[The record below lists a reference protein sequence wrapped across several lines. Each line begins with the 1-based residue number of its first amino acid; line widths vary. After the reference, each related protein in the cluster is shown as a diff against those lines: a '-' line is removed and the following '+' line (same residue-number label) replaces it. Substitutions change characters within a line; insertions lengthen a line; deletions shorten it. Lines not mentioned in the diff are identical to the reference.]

1 MLLNHSRAQELMGR
15 DGVDVL
21 VLTQPNNFLYFS
33 DFTQVN
39 SFSFIDRPAI
49 CLFFADPAM
58 EPVAIIPRWNLEAFV
73 RTSWI
78 TDVVV
83 YAEHAA
89 PGSRSEAG
97 GWRRALR
104 TALADR
110 TEARTV
116 GVEEKAIPKWIMD
129 EVTAAGADRTVR
141 DCSELIRRIRAV
153 KTADELGHLRAA
165 ARVLDTASA
174 DMLAA
179 ACTGVSEAELAA
191 AFRAGVGR
199 QGAEG
204 IKNFVLGFG
213 RESVITHKLPGS
225 RRLAEGDLIRFDLGA
240 LVHGY
245 HADNAR
251 TFVWGAPSAVQERLY
266 SAVMNGQTQGEALLR
281 PGVTAGEIYAATVDG
296 LRRSL
301 PDARMEHVGHGIGV
315 EHHESPALIHGNA
328 QALEPNMVIN
338 LETLFHDAEHG
349 AFAVE
354 DTYLITADGHERWTH
369 LSRELG
375 LSVHGDPV

>member
-1 MLLNHSRAQELMGR
+1 VLLNHSRAIDVMREAGI
-15 DGVDVL
+15 DVL

-49 CLFFADPAM
+49 CLFFADPAID
-58 EPVAIIPRWNLEAFV
+58 PVAIIPRWNYEAFV

-89 PGSRSEAG
+89 EGSRAKAG
-97 GWRRALR
+97 GWRQALR
-104 TALADR
+104 TALTTRSD
-110 TEARTV
+110 ARTV
-116 GVEEKAIPKWIMD
+116 GVEEKVIPKWIMD
-129 EVTAAGADRTVR
+129 EVMAVCANRTIR

-153 KTADELGHLRAA
+153 KTADELSHLRAA
-165 ARVLDTASA
+165 TRVLETASA

-179 ACTGVSEAELAA
+179 VRTGVSEAELAA
-191 AFRAGVGR
+191 AFRASVGR

-213 RESVITHKLPGS
+213 PESVITHKLPGS
-225 RRLAEGDLIRFDLGA
+225 RRLAAGDLIRFDLGA

-251 TFVWGAPSAVQERLY
+251 SYVWGEPSHAQERRY
-266 SAVMNGQTQGEALLR
+266 AAVLQGQSQGEALLR
-281 PGVTAGEIYAATVDG
+281 PGATAGEVYAATVDG
-296 LRRSL
+296 LRQSL
-301 PDARMEHVGHGIGV
+301 PDARLEHVGHGLGV
-315 EHHESPALIHGNA
+315 EHHECPALIHGNE
-328 QALEPNMVIN
+328 QSLEPNMVIN
-338 LETLFHDAEHG
+338 LETLYHDAEHG
-349 AFAVE
+349 AFVVE
-354 DTYLITADGHERWTH
+354 DTYHITEDGHERWTH

-375 LSVHGDPV
+375 LAAA

>member
-1 MLLNHSRAQELMGR
+1 MLLNHARALELMGR
-15 DGVDVL
+15 DGVDAL

-33 DFTQVN
+33 GFTQVN

-49 CLFFADPAM
+49 CLFFADAEI
-58 EPVAIIPRWNLEAFV
+58 EPVAIIPRWNYEAFV

-78 TDVVV
+78 TEVVV

-89 PGSRSEAG
+89 AGSRAEAG

-104 TALADR
+104 TALTDR
-110 TEARTV
+110 TDGRTV

-129 EVTAAGADRTVR
+129 EVTAACADRTVR

-153 KTADELGHLRAA
+153 KTADELSHLRAA
-165 ARVLDTASA
+165 TQVLETASA

-179 ACTGVSEAELAA
+179 ARTGVSEVELAA
-191 AFRAGVGR
+191 AFRASVGR

-213 RESVITHKLPGS
+213 PESVITHKLPGS
-225 RRLAEGDLIRFDLGA
+225 RRLADGDLIRFDLGA
-240 LVHGY
+240 LVHGF

-251 TFVWGAPSAVQERLY
+251 SYVWGEPSHAQQRRYAAVLQ
-266 SAVMNGQTQGEALLR
+266 GQAQGEALLR

-296 LRRSL
+296 LRQSL
-301 PDARMEHVGHGIGV
+301 PDARPEHVGHGIGV
-315 EHHESPALIHGNA
+315 EHHESPALIHGNT
-328 QALEPNMVIN
+328 QALEPNMLIN
-338 LETLFHDAEHG
+338 LETLYHDADHG

-375 LSVHGDPV
+375 LTAA

>member
-1 MLLNHSRAQELMGR
+1 MAEA
-15 DGVDVL
+15 GVDVL

-49 CLFFADPAM
+49 CLFFADPKM
-58 EPVAIIPRWNLEAFV
+58 EPVAIIPRWNYEAFV

-89 PGSRSEAG
+89 AGSGAEAG

-104 TALADR
+104 TALTNRPD
-110 TEARTV
+110 ARTV
-116 GVEEKAIPKWIMD
+116 GVEEKVIPKWIMD
-129 EVTAAGADRTVR
+129 EVTAACADRTVR
-141 DCSELIRRIRAV
+141 DCSELIRCIRSV
-153 KTADELGHLRAA
+153 KTAAELEHLRAA
-165 ARVLDTASA
+165 TGVLETASA

-179 ACTGVSEAELAA
+179 AHTGVREAELAA
-191 AFRAGVGR
+191 AFRASVGR

-213 RESVITHKLPGS
+213 PESVITHKVPGS
-225 RRLAEGDLIRFDLGA
+225 RPLAAGDLIRFDLGA

-245 HADNAR
+245 YADNAR
-251 TFVWGAPSAVQERLY
+251 SYVWGRPSAVQERLY
-266 SAVMNGQTQGEALLR
+266 AAVMQGQAQGVALLR
-281 PGVTAGEIYAATVDG
+281 PGTTAGEIYAATVDG
-296 LRRSL
+296 LRQAL
-301 PDARMEHVGHGIGV
+301 PQARLEHVGHGIGV
-315 EHHESPALIHGNA
+315 EHHESPALIEGST
-328 QALEPNMVIN
+328 QRLEPNMVIN
-338 LETLFHDAEHG
+338 LETLYNDAEHG

-354 DTYLITADGHERWTH
+354 DTYLITEDGHERWTH

-375 LSVHGDPV
+375 LASGGADGHG

>member
-1 MLLNHSRAQELMGR
+1 MDQ

-21 VLTQPNNFLYFS
+21 VVTQPNNFLYFS

-49 CLFFADPAM
+49 CLFFADAAI
-58 EPVAIIPRWNLEAFV
+58 EPVAIIPRWNYEAFV
-73 RTSWI
+73 GTSWI
-78 TDVVV
+78 RDVVT

-89 PGSRSEAG
+89 PGSGAEAG

-104 TALADR
+104 STLADR
-110 TEARTV
+110 PDARTV

-129 EVTAAGADRTVR
+129 EVTAACEDRTVR

-165 ARVLDTASA
+165 TQVLEIASA

-179 ACTGVSEAELAA
+179 AHAGVSEAELAA
-191 AFRAGVGR
+191 AFRASVGR

-213 RESVITHKLPGS
+213 PESIITHKLPGS
-225 RRLAEGDLIRFDLGA
+225 RRLAEGDLIRFDLGS

-251 TFVWGAPSAVQERLY
+251 SYVWGTPSAAQERLCA
-266 SAVMNGQTQGEALLR
+266 AVMHGQTQGEALLR

-296 LRRSL
+296 LRQFL
-301 PDARMEHVGHGIGV
+301 PNARPEHVGHGIGV
-315 EHHESPALIHGNA
+315 EHHESPALVHGNT
-328 QALEPNMVIN
+328 QALEPSMVIN
-338 LETLFHDAEHG
+338 LETLYHDAEHG

-354 DTYLITADGHERWTH
+354 DTYLITQDGHERWTH

-375 LSVHGDPV
+375 LAAA

>member
-49 CLFFADPAM
+49 CLFFADPSM

-73 RTSWI
+73 QTSWI

-104 TALADR
+104 TALTDR
-110 TEARTV
+110 TDARTV

-129 EVTAAGADRTVR
+129 EVTAGGAGRTVR

-153 KTADELGHLRAA
+153 KTAAELHHLRAA
-165 ARVLDTASA
+165 TQVLEIASA
-174 DMLAA
+174 AMLAA
-179 ACTGVSEAELAA
+179 AHTGVTEAELAA
-191 AFRAGVGR
+191 AFRASVGR

-213 RESVITHKLPGS
+213 RETVITHKLPAS

-251 TFVWGAPSAVQERLY
+251 SYVWGAPSAAQERLY
-266 SAVMNGQTQGEALLR
+266 AAVMNGQTQGEALLTTRRDRGRDLRGNRGR
-281 PGVTAGEIYAATVDG
+281 PAAGSAPGAPGARGTRH
-296 LRRSL
+296 RR
-301 PDARMEHVGHGIGV
+301 
-315 EHHESPALIHGNA
+315 EHHESPALIHGNT
-328 QALEPNMVIN
+328 QTLEPNMVIN
-338 LETLFHDAEHG
+338 LETLYHDPEHG

-375 LSVHGDPV
+375 LAAA

>member
-1 MLLNHSRAQELMGR
+1 MLLNQARALELMRR

-49 CLFFADPAM
+49 CLFFADAAID
-58 EPVAIIPRWNLEAFV
+58 PVAIIPRWNYEAFV
-73 RTSWI
+73 RSSWME
-78 TDVVV
+78 DVVV

-89 PGSRSEAG
+89 PGSRAEAG

-104 TALADR
+104 IALTDRADV
-110 TEARTV
+110 RTV
-116 GVEEKAIPKWIMD
+116 GVEEKVIPKWIMD
-129 EVTAAGADRTVR
+129 EVTAACADRTVR
-141 DCSELIRRIRAV
+141 HCSELIRRIRAV

-165 ARVLDTASA
+165 AGVLDTASA

-179 ACTGVSEAELAA
+179 AHTGVSEAELAA
-191 AFRAGVGR
+191 TFRASVGR

-213 RESVITHKLPGS
+213 PETVITHKVPGS

-251 TFVWGAPSAVQERLY
+251 SHVWGTPSAVQERLY
-266 SAVMNGQTQGEALLR
+266 AAVMKGQTQGEALLR

-296 LRRSL
+296 LQQSL
-301 PDARMEHVGHGIGV
+301 PHARSEHVGHGIGV
-315 EHHESPALIHGNA
+315 EHHESPALIHGST

-338 LETLFHDAEHG
+338 LETLYHDAEHG

-375 LSVHGDPV
+375 LAAA

>member
-1 MLLNHSRAQELMGR
+1 MLLNHRRAIALM
-15 DGVDVL
+15 DEAGVDVL

-49 CLFFADPAM
+49 CLFFADAAIDPI
-58 EPVAIIPRWNLEAFV
+58 AIIPRWNYEAFV
-73 RTSWI
+73 RVSWI
-78 TDVVV
+78 SDVVV

-89 PGSRSEAG
+89 PGSGAEAG

-104 TALADR
+104 TALTDR

-129 EVTAAGADRTVR
+129 EVTAACADRTVR

-153 KTADELGHLRAA
+153 KTAAELRHLRAA
-165 ARVLDTASA
+165 TQVLEIASA

-179 ACTGVSEAELAA
+179 AHTGVTEAELAA
-191 AFRAGVGR
+191 AFRASVGR

-213 RESVITHKLPGS
+213 RETVITHKVPGS

-251 TFVWGAPSAVQERLY
+251 SYVWGSPSAVQERLY
-266 SAVMNGQTQGEALLR
+266 AAVMRGQAQGEALLR
-281 PGVTAGEIYAATVDG
+281 PGVSAGEIYAATVDA
-296 LRRSL
+296 LRQEL
-301 PDARMEHVGHGIGV
+301 PQARLEHVGHGIGV
-315 EHHESPALIHGNA
+315 EHHESPALIHGNT

-338 LETLFHDAEHG
+338 LETLYHDPEHG

-375 LSVHGDPV
+375 LAAA

>member
-1 MLLNHSRAQELMGR
+1 MLLNHSRALELMGEA
-15 DGVDVL
+15 GIDVL

-33 DFTQVN
+33 GFTQVN
-39 SFSFIDRPAI
+39 SFSFIDRPAV
-49 CLFFADPAM
+49 CLFFADPAI

-73 RTSWI
+73 TTSWI

-89 PGSRSEAG
+89 AGSRAEAG

-104 TALADR
+104 TALTDR
-110 TEARTV
+110 PDARTA
-116 GVEEKAIPKWIMD
+116 GVEEKVIPKWIMD
-129 EVTAAGADRTVR
+129 EVTAACADRTIR

-153 KTADELGHLRAA
+153 KTDDELMHLRAA
-165 ARVLDTASA
+165 TRVLETASA
-174 DMLAA
+174 EMLAA
-179 ACTGVSEAELAA
+179 ARTGISEAELAA
-191 AFRAGVGR
+191 AFRASVGR

-213 RESVITHKLPGS
+213 PESVITHKVPGNC
-225 RRLAEGDLIRFDLGA
+225 RLAEGDLIRFDLGA

-251 TFVWGAPSAVQERLY
+251 SYVWGRPSAAQERLY
-266 SAVMNGQTQGEALLR
+266 AAVMQGQAQGEVLLR
-281 PGVTAGEIYAATVDG
+281 PGATAGEIYAATVDG
-296 LRRSL
+296 LRQSL
-301 PDARMEHVGHGIGV
+301 PDARLEHVGHGIGV
-315 EHHESPALIHGNA
+315 EHHESPALIHGST
-328 QALEPNMVIN
+328 QALETNMVIN
-338 LETLFHDAEHG
+338 LETLYHDAEHG

-354 DTYLITADGHERWTH
+354 DTYLITEDGHERWTH

-375 LSVHGDPV
+375 LVEA

>member
-1 MLLNHSRAQELMGR
+1 MLLNHSRALELMGEA
-15 DGVDVL
+15 GIDVL

-33 DFTQVN
+33 GFTQVN
-39 SFSFIDRPAI
+39 SFSFIDRPAV
-49 CLFFADPAM
+49 CLFFADPAI

-78 TDVVV
+78 TDAVV

-89 PGSRSEAG
+89 AGSRAEAG

-104 TALADR
+104 TALTDR
-110 TEARTV
+110 PDARTA
-116 GVEEKAIPKWIMD
+116 GVEEKVIPKWIMD
-129 EVTAAGADRTVR
+129 EVASACADRAIR

-153 KTADELGHLRAA
+153 KTADELMHLRAA
-165 ARVLDTASA
+165 TRVLETASA

-179 ACTGVSEAELAA
+179 ARTGISEAELAA
-191 AFRAGVGR
+191 AFRASVGR

-213 RESVITHKLPGS
+213 PESVITHKVPGN

-251 TFVWGAPSAVQERLY
+251 SYVWGRPSAAQERLY
-266 SAVMNGQTQGEALLR
+266 AAVMQGQSQGVSLLR
-281 PGVTAGEIYAATVDG
+281 PGATAGEIYTATVDG
-296 LRRSL
+296 LRQSL
-301 PDARMEHVGHGIGV
+301 PDARLEHVGHGIGV
-315 EHHESPALIHGNA
+315 EHHESPALIHGST
-328 QALEPNMVIN
+328 QTLEPNMVIN
-338 LETLFHDAEHG
+338 LETLYHDDEHG

-354 DTYLITADGHERWTH
+354 DTYLITEDGHERWTH

-375 LSVHGDPV
+375 LVEA